1 MELSILIKRLTNKG
15 ILRSNIPAY
24 LRDVSNNINSREE
37 IDLQDLN
44 NRLRGLGWDEF
55 ELDDHTLQL
64 IIANIEKQDQ
74 ERKRMA
80 NVSLDEQMINEMSRP
95 LFP

>member
-1 MELSILIKRLTNKG
+1 MELNILIKRLSSKG
-15 ILRSNIPAY
+15 ILGNNIPAY

-44 NRLRGLGWDEF
+44 DRLRGLGWDEF

-64 IIANIEKQDQ
+64 IIANIEKQNH
-74 ERKRMA
+74 ESKRLE
-80 NVSLDEQMINEMSRP
+80 NVFFNEQMINEISRT
-95 LFP
+95 LSL